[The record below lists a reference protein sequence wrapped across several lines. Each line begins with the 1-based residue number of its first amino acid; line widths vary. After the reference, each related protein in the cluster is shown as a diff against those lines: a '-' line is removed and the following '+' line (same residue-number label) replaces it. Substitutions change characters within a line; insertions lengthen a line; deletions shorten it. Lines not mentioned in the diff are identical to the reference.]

1 MTEKTELMDFAELE
15 NRRDV
20 AVAAAE
26 AMAEEFAR
34 LEELADSPISG
45 QTVIAIVSK
54 LAPNDL
60 IRVQERVM
68 SAECR
73 ENGSVLKDARF
84 NGPDSYYHGVIESI
98 NSVMKGY
105 RDHIVDV
112 FAKAL
117 ANLSS
122 DSSKAGDIYADIG
135 RVEQLSVWFG
145 TEAGVV
151 VTDWTDIVPFKQEEG
166 NYLLEA
172 APVERFTEHL
182 DAFISYSALNCGS
195 VWALNQDLPKI
206 KERIRLLQLLHKRV
220 HSYL

>member
-34 LEELADSPISG
+34 LEEIADGPISG
-45 QTVIAIVSK
+45 QAVIAIVSK

-60 IRVQERVM
+60 VRVQEKVM
-68 SAECR
+68 STECR
-73 ENGSVLKDARF
+73 ENGYVLKDARF
-84 NGPDSYYHGVIESI
+84 DGPDSYYHSVIESI
-98 NSVMKGY
+98 NSVLKGY

-122 DSSKAGDIYADIG
+122 DTTKAGDVYADIG
-135 RVEQLSVWFG
+135 RMEQLAMCFGAESSV
-145 TEAGVV
+145 VI
-151 VTDWTDIVPFKQEEG
+151 TDWTDIVPFKQEEG
-166 NYLLEA
+166 NYLLET

-182 DAFISYSALNCGS
+182 DAFINYASLNCGS
-195 VWALNQDLPKI
+195 VWALKTDVAKI
-206 KERIRLLQLLHKRV
+206 KQRVQILQLLHKRV